1 MSIFKV
7 GDTAILCN
15 CGDKML
21 NGTQVVVIAP
31 LGFYTL
37 IPSYEECCYV
47 YGVS

>member
-31 LGFYTL
+31 PRFLHAD
-37 IPSYEECCYV
+37 S
-47 YGVS
+47 